1 MNPPV
6 ANRERVYNY
15 YNLNRL
21 SWKCPECDAVQMHVC
36 VHSGNGIC
44 RPLTRL
50 TWPRAGVTYTNAP
63 FPLAAAAIKAAP
75 QASIYLQF
83 DARTRWVNPRRRLLC
98 ENYGAAGAGD
108 NYTRARSRMDKQIAP
123 PQQWALTACKTE
135 VACRN
140 RTIFSLKVKR
150 NYTDTIILLCVF
162 DNRMYNHKK
171 VFKK

>member
-98 ENYGAAGAGD
+98 ENYGAADAGD
-108 NYTRARSRMDKQIAP
+108 NYTHALAP
-123 PQQWALTACKTE
+123 EWTSKLHP
-135 VACRN
+135 RN
-140 RTIFSLKVKR
+140 NELSPHVKLKLRVEIELFSA
-150 NYTDTIILLCVF
+150 
-162 DNRMYNHKK
+162 
-171 VFKK
+171 